1 MIVRCKDEEEWLL
14 EREKLITAS
23 DVAAIFGLDPRRSP
37 LDVYVQKKTGNCI
50 PENDAMLIGHSLE
63 DGIADIYVKKTGR
76 MVGDPGDFTILI
88 HDEAT
93 WLGATLD
100 RLVSKIIKNELI
112 QCIFTLEPE
121 MVLEELQ
128 GGGIGPLELKHAGWM
143 KRKEWELGC
152 PLWVEIQLQTQ
163 IACVGSEFGAYCG
176 IVGGSEIHCSD
187 VDRNEN
193 FIKQAIKKADE
204 FRWRLKHNRPPP
216 VTSPTDLCAV
226 KTLYGIEDGETI
238 NLDESVKIVADDW
251 EQSKY
256 DLRLSAEMK
265 DTLEAEL
272 RFEMRDASFGILPD
286 GTMLVR
292 KKSKDGKNLLRRV
305 CI

>member
-37 LDVYVQKKTGNCI
+37 LDVYVQKKTGFRI
-50 PENDAMLIGHSLE
+50 PDNDALIMGKAFE
-63 DGIADIYVKKTGR
+63 DGIAKIYKLKTGR
-76 MVGDPGDFTILI
+76 KVANPGDFTIFV
-88 HDEAT
+88 HDSIE

-100 RLVSKIIKNELI
+100 RVTTRFVQSKLV
-112 QCIFTLEPE
+112 QCGTRQFDIAMDMISEGERAL
-121 MVLEELQ
+121 
-128 GGGIGPLELKHAGWM
+128 PLELKHAGWM
-143 KRKEWELGC
+143 KRYEWQDGC

-163 IACVGSEFGAYCG
+163 MACFCSEMGAYCG
-176 IVGGSEIHCSD
+176 IVGGSDIRFGD
-187 VDRNEN
+187 VDRNN
-193 FIKQAIKKADE
+193 KFINDAIKKAHE
-204 FRWRLKHNRPPP
+204 FRWRLKHDRPPP

-226 KTLYGIEDGETI
+226 KMLYGIEDGETI

-256 DLRLSAEMK
+256 DLRLSSEMK